1 MQVKTGLK
9 NKQVTYLATL
19 RNKTENTIRES
30 MLKEIKGVLKD
41 FNDVM
46 TLKLPRNSH

>member
-1 MQVKTGLK
+1 MQVKKGLK

-19 RNKTENTIRES
+19 RKKKEDAIRES

-41 FNDVM
+41 FNNM
-46 TLKLPRNSH
+46 MPLKLPRNSH